1 MSEWLDLM
9 MDEVSRKRSEELE
22 ALEEQQRRVEQEK
35 QQDSPADDQS

>member
-9 MDEVSRKRSEELE
+9 MDEVLRKRSEELE

>member
-1 MSEWLDLM
+1 VSEWLDLM

-35 QQDSPADDQS
+35 QKDSPADDQS